1 MEDIIGRDWA
11 RSLRSKFGI
20 TELNAM
26 QQESFAA
33 IESGR
38 DVMLFSPTG
47 SGKTL
52 AFLLPLMR
60 LLDPNLE
67 AIQLLI
73 LVPSR
78 ELAQQIEQVARNLGT
93 GLKVNSVYGGRS
105 GMQDRLDLKQ
115 KPAVLI
121 GTPGRVADRFRRD
134 EIDLNEVRYL
144 ALDEFDKSLEIGFE
158 KEMKEIVRSLPN
170 ISQRILTSAT
180 GGTQVPDFVA
190 IRDAE
195 VVDYGAPQS
204 DRLTV
209 RAVQASSIDKLQTL
223 GDVLA
228 NMEGKPG
235 VIFCNFK
242 NTLFQVSDF
251 LSNERIVHGNFY
263 GGMEQIDRDR
273 SLITFR
279 NGTHQLLLATDL
291 AARGLDIPEIQF
303 IIHFEIPIH
312 LEEFTH
318 RNGRTARM
326 HSEGEAIIIQH
337 PQERTPQY
345 YREMKL
351 PLEQIATQTKYS
363 FPRPKYATLYISG
376 GRRDKI
382 SKGDIAGLLF
392 KQGGLT
398 KDEVGVI
405 ELQQSCAYVGVVRE
419 KAHEVAD
426 RTTDT
431 KLKKKKVRISVL

>member
-1 MEDIIGRDWA
+1 
-11 RSLRSKFGI
+11 
-20 TELNAM
+20 M

-60 LLDPNLE
+60 LLDPKLE
-67 AIQLLI
+67 EVQLLI

-78 ELAQQIEQVARNLGT
+78 ELAQQIEQVARTLGT

-134 EIDLNEVRYL
+134 EINLDEVRHL

-170 ISQRILTSAT
+170 VAQRVLTSAT
-180 GGTQVPDFVA
+180 GATTIPEFVGV
-190 IRDAE
+190 IDPE
-195 VVDYGAPQS
+195 VVNYSGPQS
-204 DRLTV
+204 EALTIK
-209 RAVQASSIDKLQTL
+209 AFKASHPNKLETL
-223 GDVLA
+223 KEVLLSHQ
-228 NMEGKPG
+228 GQPG

-242 NTLFQVSDF
+242 NTLFEVSDY
-251 LSNERIVHGNFY
+251 LSDQRIIHGTFY
-263 GGMEQIDRDR
+263 GGMEQLDRDR

-291 AARGLDIPEIQF
+291 AARGLDIPEIKF
-303 IIHFEIPIH
+303 IIHFEIPLH
-312 LEEFTH
+312 EEEFTH

-326 HSEGEAIIIQH
+326 HREGEAIILQH
-337 PQERTPQY
+337 PESRTPQY
-345 YREMKL
+345 YRDMKL
-351 PLEQIATQTKYS
+351 PLEQTEPASNRMVKLPTY
-363 FPRPKYATLYISG
+363 RTLYISG

-382 SKGDIAGLLF
+382 SKGDVAGLMF
-392 KQGGLT
+392 KQGGLQ
-398 KDEVGVI
+398 KEELGVI
-405 ELQQSCAYVGVVRE
+405 ELQQDCAYVGVVRE
-419 KAHEVAD
+419 KAQEVAE
-426 RTTDT
+426 RTTNT
-431 KLKKKKVRISVL
+431 KLKKKKVRISIL

>member
-1 MEDIIGRDWA
+1 
-11 RSLRSKFGI
+11 
-20 TELNAM
+20 M

-60 LLDPNLE
+60 LLDPKLE
-67 AIQLLI
+67 EIQLLI

-134 EIDLNEVRYL
+134 EINLDEVRYL

-170 ISQRILTSAT
+170 IAQRILTSAT
-180 GGTQVPDFVA
+180 GATSIPEFVGV
-190 IRDAE
+190 IDPE
-195 VVDYGAPQS
+195 VVNYSGPQS
-204 DRLTV
+204 EALTIK
-209 RAVQASSIDKLQTL
+209 AYKASHPNKLETL
-223 GDVLA
+223 KQVLLA
-228 NMEGKPG
+228 HEGQPG

-242 NTLFQVSDF
+242 NTLFEVSDY
-251 LSNERIVHGNFY
+251 LSDQRIIHGTFY
-263 GGMEQIDRDR
+263 GGMDQLDRDR
-273 SLITFR
+273 ALITFR

-291 AARGLDIPEIQF
+291 AARGLDIPEIKF
-303 IIHFEIPIH
+303 IIHFEIPLH
-312 LEEFTH
+312 EEEFTH

-326 HSEGEAIIIQH
+326 HREGEAIILQH
-337 PQERTPQY
+337 PDGRTPQY
-345 YREMKL
+345 YRDMKL
-351 PLEQIATQTKYS
+351 PLEQPEPVSRKMAKLPEY
-363 FPRPKYATLYISG
+363 RTLYISG

-382 SKGDIAGLLF
+382 SKGDIAGLMF
-392 KQGGLT
+392 KQGGLQ
-398 KDEVGVI
+398 KEELGVI
-405 ELQQSCAYVGVVRE
+405 ELQQDCAYVGVVRD
-419 KAHEVAD
+419 KATEVAE
-426 RTTDT
+426 RTTNT